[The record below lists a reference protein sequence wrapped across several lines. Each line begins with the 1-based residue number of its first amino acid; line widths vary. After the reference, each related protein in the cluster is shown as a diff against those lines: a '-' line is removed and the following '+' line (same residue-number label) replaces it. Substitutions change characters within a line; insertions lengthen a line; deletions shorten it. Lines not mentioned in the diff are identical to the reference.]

1 MADAHAPVE
10 EIPSTGRLA
19 LAGAILISGFL
30 CPLLVPLVVASDLT
44 TEWKA
49 ALSGLLLL
57 GIPELFMLAAV
68 AVLGKPGFDYLKGRL
83 LRFFKRYAPPKVVSP
98 TRYRIGLVLFL
109 LPVLVGWCVPYVAH
123 LLPAY
128 EENRIVIA
136 AGGDVL
142 LLISLVV
149 LGGDFWDKVR
159 ALFVQGSRVRFPKGE

>member
-1 MADAHAPVE
+1 MEDAHAPAE

-68 AVLGKPGFDYLKGRL
+68 AVLGKSGFDYLKVRL
-83 LRFFKRYAPPKVVSP
+83 LRVFKQYAAPKAVSP
-98 TRYRIGLVLFL
+98 TRYRIGLVMFL
-109 LPVLVGWCVPYVAH
+109 LPVLLGWWVPYVAH

-142 LLISLVV
+142 LLTSLVV

-159 ALFVQGSRVRFPKGE
+159 ALFVQRSTVRFPRGK